1 MQPKT
6 VTAQHADTPSNRYQL
21 PRTKWIPLSRSL
33 ELIFQ
38 KRQLLGWS
46 ALLFIV
52 TICLTWSSYVVITGY
67 VDTLTAPYFSSAPT
81 TDSFW
86 GWIKYSGWTTGRWM
100 LLLITRV
107 FSFYISFL
115 LAYSLTTPGYVLLSG
130 AAEKLQLGDRF
141 HPEENLTLRGILAD
155 FAEGLKIGMY
165 GVLVTFVA
173 LLVSF
178 IPILG
183 QLVVFLLYTF
193 YSALMFIDYPASRR
207 RWTLHRK
214 ISWVSSNR
222 SISFRLGFVPAL
234 LSMIPLLNVFLL
246 ALFFP
251 LLTVHATLNFTNIQ
265 MEHEE

>member
-1 MQPKT
+1 MPPRT
-6 VTAQHADTPSNRYQL
+6 VAASHADPSGRYQL
-21 PRTKWIPLSRSL
+21 PRAKWIPLSRSL
-33 ELIFQ
+33 ELIFT

-46 ALLFIV
+46 VVLFVI
-52 TICLTWSSYVVITGY
+52 TICLTWSAYAIITGY
-67 VDTLTAPYFSSAPT
+67 ADTLTASYFSSAPA
-81 TDSFW
+81 TDSLW
-86 GWIKYSGWTTGRWM
+86 GWIKYSGWTAGKWLM
-100 LLLITRV
+100 LLITRII
-107 FSFYISFL
+107 SFYISFL
-115 LAYSLTTPGYVLLSG
+115 LAYSLTTPGYVLLST
-130 AAEKLQLGDRF
+130 AAEKLHMGDRF
-141 HPEENLTLRGILAD
+141 NPEDSLTLRGMLTD
-155 FAEGLKIGMY
+155 LAEGLKIGMY

-222 SISFRLGFVPAL
+222 STAFRLGFVPAL

-246 ALFFP
+246 ALLFP
-251 LLTVHATLNFTNIQ
+251 LLTVHATLNFTSIQ
-265 MEHEE
+265 EELGE